1 MPSQRPRVALTMPD
15 DLNAIFDR
23 LAELQGIPKTK
34 LIIELLDIYKPILN
48 ETIKALEK
56 IEADKS
62 NAVQIAKEFGQSVL
76 LDATASLG
84 SISKEVRDL

>member
-76 LDATASLG
+76 LDATAALG